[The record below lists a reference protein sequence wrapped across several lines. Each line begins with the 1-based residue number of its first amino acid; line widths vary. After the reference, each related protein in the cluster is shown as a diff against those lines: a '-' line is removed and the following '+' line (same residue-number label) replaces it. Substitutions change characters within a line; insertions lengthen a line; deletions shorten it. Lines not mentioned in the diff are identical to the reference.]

1 MQQLIIND
9 LDAIMISIIIAGI
22 FSCIIL
28 DILGYLQKMIGIPEP
43 SWDILGRWGYYMI
56 KNGILFNPKIHEM
69 PNYKYE
75 LIFGWIFHYLISICW
90 AVIYYI
96 SFIFL
101 GIKMSYFSGF
111 IFGIMTTIAPL
122 LIFLPFTGQGIF
134 GINTGKPIQISI
146 VFLIRHS
153 IYGIAIYE
161 AFRWFN

>member
-1 MQQLIIND
+1 MMQLTIDNPGHII
-9 LDAIMISIIIAGI
+9 LCLIIAGI

-43 SWDILGRWGYYMI
+43 SWNILGRWGYYII
-56 KNGILFNPKIHEM
+56 KNGILFNPNINEM
-69 PNYKYE
+69 PNYRYE

-90 AVIYYI
+90 AIIYYI
-96 SFIFL
+96 SFIL
-101 GIKMSYFSGF
+101 LEIKMSYFSGF
-111 IFGIMTTIAPL
+111 IFGIFTTLAPL

-161 AFRWFN
+161 GFRWFN